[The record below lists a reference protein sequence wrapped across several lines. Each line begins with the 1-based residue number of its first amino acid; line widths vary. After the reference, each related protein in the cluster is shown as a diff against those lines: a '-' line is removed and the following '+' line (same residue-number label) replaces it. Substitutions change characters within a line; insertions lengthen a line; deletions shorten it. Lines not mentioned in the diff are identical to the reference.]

1 MRKYFFDKRPK
12 EIVKNIL
19 HLPLVVMLWIFLES
33 IRLNRDIFV
42 VNLGYKGRITHY
54 ITNMELSLRTAN
66 SKRQRYL
73 MIFVNPMGTPNHAV
87 RNLYSRYSFIV
98 DSQSPNI
105 VRRSFQIFSVLF
117 RERFSLELP
126 DWQEV
131 WKLEPATTLNQ
142 TEIEYGKSLLKK
154 MGVPE
159 QKEFVCL
166 GVKDGAYYA
175 TIHPKN
181 GFGQDLA
188 HQVFDSR
195 NVDIKNYL
203 PVANKLALQ
212 DIYTIRMGSVVSAP
226 LTANRS
232 PKVIDYA
239 VEFRTE
245 LGDLALGA
253 LCKFFING
261 TTGSHIFA
269 AMFNKPCVHADCYI
283 ESDFKAKRNRSS
295 QLPNSIMILRRYKTL
310 NQKELSFHTIF
321 QLGKDLAHDNFLLA
335 NGIIPIP
342 NTSEEINDAVFE
354 LLQELREKSTRR
366 AEYESLQDRFY
377 QNFSPQIPW
386 RDFNMSI
393 SEKFLQ
399 TYMHLL

>member
-19 HLPLVVMLWIFLES
+19 HLPLVVILWIFLES
-33 IRLNRDIFV
+33 LRLNRDVFV

-54 ITNMELSLRTAN
+54 IFGMEMNLRVAN
-66 SKRQRYL
+66 SKNQRYL
-73 MIFVNPMGTPNHAV
+73 MIFVNPVGTPNKAV
-87 RNLYSRYSFIV
+87 RDLYSRYCFIV
-98 DSQSPNI
+98 DSRSPNI
-105 VRRSFQIFSVLF
+105 VRRSFQIFSVLLK
-117 RERFSLELP
+117 ERFSLELP

-131 WKLEPATTLNQ
+131 WKLEPATTLNE

-159 QKEFVCL
+159 QNDFVCL

-181 GFGQDLA
+181 GYGQDLA
-188 HQVFDSR
+188 HEVNDSK

-245 LGDLALGA
+245 LGDLVLGA
-253 LCKFFING
+253 LCKFFITG
-261 TTGSHIFA
+261 ATGSYIFA
-269 AMFNKPCVHADCYI
+269 AIYNKPIVNTDYYF
-283 ESDFKAKRNRSS
+283 ESDFNAIRGR
-295 QLPNSIMILRRYKTL
+295 LVIHPNTIMIPRRYKTL
-310 NQKELSFHTIF
+310 SQDELSFQTII
-321 QLGKDLAHDNFLLA
+321 QLGKDLTHDKRLLA
-335 NGIIPIP
+335 GGIVPVP
-342 NTSEEINDAVFE
+342 NTSEEINEVVFE
-354 LLQELREKSTRR
+354 LLQELRKQSLRR
-366 AEYESLQDRFY
+366 ADYEGLQDNFFN
-377 QNFSPQIPW
+377 NFSPPILW
-386 RDFNMSI
+386 RDFNISI

-399 TYMHLL
+399 RYMHLL